1 MQGPVALGEGALM
14 EESNIIKDKGCIIGA
29 GTETTLHGGGSLQL
43 VVPHLSRMRSRGE
56 SG

>member
-1 MQGPVALGEGALM
+1 MALGEGALM